1 MSFEIRDLMV
11 KLSPVG
17 GEGDAAQILTCAVC
31 QTTGPTTDYDAL
43 QCRTPVSGGPGE
55 GDEPLDAPAPDY
67 DGEYDGPSERGAASS
82 RGVALALLQRQ
93 LQQALSQTA
102 R

>member
-11 KLSPVG
+11 KLSPVED
-17 GEGDAAQILTCAVC
+17 EGDTGPDAQLPCAIC
-31 QTTGPTTDYDAL
+31 QTTGTATGDRLRCRAL
-43 QCRTPVSGGPGE
+43 VSDEPGE
-55 GDEPLDAPAPDY
+55 GDEPLDAPAP
-67 DGEYDGPSERGAASS
+67 EYDDPSERGAASS